1 MQTCCPDMFTARP
14 SPLYTQQETSKFTAV
29 IFTIMLKMELIFAI
43 KINVAYRIQYFR
55 EQSFY
60 YFVQS
65 GHDLYAHRAT
75 VCDLYLKRSR
85 KGVVQGTLV
94 AAKKKKRKKLRIK
107 QNVCVNSL

>member
-1 MQTCCPDMFTARP
+1 
-14 SPLYTQQETSKFTAV
+14 
-29 IFTIMLKMELIFAI
+29 MLKMELIFAI

-75 VCDLYLKRSR
+75 ICDLYLQRSR
-85 KGVVQGTLV
+85 KGVVEGTLV
-94 AAKKKKRKKLRIK
+94 AAKKKKRKEKKKKRKKLRIK
-107 QNVCVNSL
+107 RNVNSL